1 MTAPDRGATYQIAL
15 ASTGSSTQDAW
26 YPGIRSKRL
35 LRSARNVPCWVVIAR
50 SGATK
55 QSSGGYH
62 PASAPW
68 NRQVSLLHLGFT
80 GVCAQRLRNSVTNF
94 AKSLKSLFII
104 LSYALSSFNEPQ
116 RRPTK
121 SRKLRRRQF
130 SSYPLNSRAIILGV
144 PKSIE

>member
-1 MTAPDRGATYQIAL
+1 M
-15 ASTGSSTQDAW
+15 
-26 YPGIRSKRL
+26 RSKRL

-68 NRQVSLLHLGFT
+68 YRQVSLFHLGFT
-80 GVCAQRLRNSVTNF
+80 GVCAQRLRNSVADV
-94 AKSLKSLFII
+94 AKSLKSLSII
-104 LSYALSSFNEPQ
+104 RSHAPSSFNEPL
-116 RRPTK
+116 RRPIK
-121 SRKLRRRQF
+121 SKKLRRRQF